1 MHPET
6 HAPESHSPYA
16 PHVLFVCVK
25 NGGKSQMAAALMRQL
40 LHDRVNVAS
49 AGTHPGSQV
58 NALSAQVV
66 AEIGASMEGETP
78 QQLTPDLLRQAD
90 HVVVIGQEATVE
102 PVGGMKAEVVV
113 WQVDEPSERGIEG
126 VERMR
131 LVRDDINKQVLAL
144 ALEISGQPGEHVDI
158 LMNLANDLAHRYT
171 GRLTREQVRQVVRDV
186 HAEILPVSKAP
197 AFVPI
202 LVERR
207 AVQVLDAMV
216 EGREPDLVDL
226 EH

>member
-1 MHPET
+1 MSSE
-6 HAPESHSPYA
+6 APAAHSPYA

-49 AGTHPGSQV
+49 AGTQPGSKV
-58 NALSAQVV
+58 NALSAEVV

-78 QQLTPDLLRQAD
+78 QQLTAEMLRLAD
-90 HVVVIGQEATVE
+90 HVVVIGEEATVE
-102 PVGGMKAEVVV
+102 PVEGMKTDVIV
-113 WQVDEPSERGIEG
+113 WHVDEPSERGIEG
-126 VERMR
+126 IERMR
-131 LVRDDINKQVLAL
+131 LVRDDINRQVLAL
-144 ALEISGQPGEHVDI
+144 ALEISGQPGEHTNI
-158 LMNLANDLAHRYT
+158 LLNLANDLASKYAAT
-171 GRLTREQVRQVVRDV
+171 LSREQVRRVVRDV
-186 HAEILPVSKAP
+186 HAEILPMSKAP
-197 AFVPI
+197 SFVPI

-207 AVQVLDAMV
+207 AIQVLDALV